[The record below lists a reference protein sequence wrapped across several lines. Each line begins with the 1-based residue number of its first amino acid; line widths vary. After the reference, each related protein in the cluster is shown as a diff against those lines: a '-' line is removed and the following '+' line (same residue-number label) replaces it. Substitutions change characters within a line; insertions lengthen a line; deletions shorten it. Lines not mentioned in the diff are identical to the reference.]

1 MQVNQLEHFEAGVG
15 SEGYHTMT
23 QDFKLIITRLS
34 VQRKCL
40 IQKVTDRNILDR

>member
-23 QDFKLIITRLS
+23 QDFKVIVTRYSCLCNVNAS
-34 VQRKCL
+34 FRK
-40 IQKVTDRNILDR
+40 